1 MCFKIGRAC
10 SARVIPSTIHPRFL
24 RCSTIERRSTSD
36 SSITSALRKSNRFI
50 LRLQDPNGRLLWPSC
65 TLCVPEYIVG
75 FSSWQHPTFAQ
86 SHDRSLYSSGSF
98 NQESKARSTDSGQI
112 ASSFGRTTGNKET
125 CLCAEKNSIPPRWA
139 MRFK

>member
-50 LRLQDPNGRLLWPSC
+50 LRLQDPNGRLLLLSC
-65 TLCVPEYIVG
+65 TLCVLEYIMG
-75 FSSWQHPTFAQ
+75 FSSWQHATFPQ

-112 ASSFGRTTGNKET
+112 ASSFGRTIGNKET
-125 CLCAEKNSIPPRWA
+125 CLCAEKNSIHSRWA